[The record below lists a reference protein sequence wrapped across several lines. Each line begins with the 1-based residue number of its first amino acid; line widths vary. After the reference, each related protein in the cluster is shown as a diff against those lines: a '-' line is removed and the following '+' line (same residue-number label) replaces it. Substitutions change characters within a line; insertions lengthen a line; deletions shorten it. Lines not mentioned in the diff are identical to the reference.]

1 MFFLFSKRK
10 QAFPGSE
17 FKLLHLDSGGWVK
30 GTLHVCLSPATFPR
44 LCRSPVYVQIRERR
58 ALVSTCDLVSAP
70 HPLLISSVPVVI
82 VYERT
87 VPRVTCVLA
96 SGDAKTFFMC
106 SPRVWPHRCVSVWGR
121 KAWEFTSYGKVAFT
135 FGSFFLSCFKFGA

>member
-1 MFFLFSKRK
+1 MGKGHPAR
-10 QAFPGSE
+10 
-17 FKLLHLDSGGWVK
+17 LLVTSH
-30 GTLHVCLSPATFPR
+30 LSPP
-44 LCRSPVYVQIRERR
+44 LPVPVYVQIRERR

-96 SGDAKTFFMC
+96 SGDVKTFLCAAREFGLTAA
-106 SPRVWPHRCVSVWGR
+106 SPFGGERHGNLQVMERWRLHLEVFFCRV
-121 KAWEFTSYGKVAFT
+121 
-135 FGSFFLSCFKFGA
+135 FKFGA